1 MNEKIRSFL
10 FSSELCLA
18 CGRKSNRVSREHF
31 HPKLGDKV
39 DTEEGPLGDRRMSKP
54 VLLVMRRKGEKV
66 EEERVWKYNRKGRWW
81 KTKDKRW
88 HRGMCIWQDG
98 GQPATKK

>member
-1 MNEKIRSFL
+1 
-10 FSSELCLA
+10 
-18 CGRKSNRVSREHF
+18 
-31 HPKLGDKV
+31 
-39 DTEEGPLGDRRMSKP
+39 MSKP